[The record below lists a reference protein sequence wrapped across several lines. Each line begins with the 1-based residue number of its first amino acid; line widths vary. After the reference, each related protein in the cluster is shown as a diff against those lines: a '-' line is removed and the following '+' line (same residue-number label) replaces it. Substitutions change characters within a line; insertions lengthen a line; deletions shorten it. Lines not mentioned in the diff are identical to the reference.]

1 MVTHTLTDARNRHGE
16 IFDEALAEPVL
27 LTKNGR
33 PTHVVLS
40 AKLYENLLRRLEEAE
55 DRAWGEA
62 AMRAKATSPLV
73 GSEKF
78 TAALKRILDAEA

>member
-40 AKLYENLLRRLEEAE
+40 GKLYETLWRRLKEAE
-55 DRAWGEA
+55 YRAWGEA
-62 AMRAKATSPLV
+62 AMRALATSPRV
-73 GSEKF
+73 GSEEF
-78 TAALKRILDAEA
+78 TAALKRLANAED